1 MHRNSR
7 FSYGLL
13 GALLLWPLSLLA
25 TDTHNVFAWQWPL
38 VLAEPNAGAY
48 QVTLDASVYQA
59 AYWPD
64 WRDIQVVD
72 ADNQLVP
79 AAVYLAS
86 KPQPQTDSQLIEL
99 PWFVLPTQAQS
110 ATDLNIMVKRDGDG
124 RVITINDSS
133 STSQTMSSPAWLI
146 DSGNQSG
153 QLRALVVEWSDPE
166 AVLDVGYRLEAS
178 DDLRQWQVL
187 VSEVRLLQL
196 HNDEKQLRNNRI
208 AFNTQQRYLR
218 LVPLQH
224 NVAVPALQHLRA
236 EIVLKTVAQATWH
249 WLELTAQADH
259 EPGGFEYRTTGRF
272 PIQRLDLIMPV
283 NSTATWQVFSL
294 EEEKSSHP
302 NERGVS
308 WIMRS
313 KRWDT
318 WWINGKDATMP
329 VQTSPPLDLGQT
341 LMSQQ
346 WRLEPVSPTALP
358 QAPTLRLGWQPGS
371 VLFLAQGR
379 APYTLVA
386 GNASIHTKP
395 NQPALEP
402 MLAALRQHNDPHW
415 QPSVATLGKAVVRAG
430 DNAYYIAPELPDR
443 NKILLKWLLWGV
455 LISGVLI
462 VGQFAINLLRRMPAA
477 ETAKKDE
484 SEPLS

>member
-1 MHRNSR
+1 MCKNNSLR
-7 FSYGLL
+7 LL
-13 GALLLWPLSLLA
+13 SALWLWPLILLA
-25 TDTHNVFAWQWPL
+25 AATENEFAWQWPL
-38 VLAEPNAGAY
+38 QLAEPDAGVY

-72 ADNQLVP
+72 ADNQPVP

-86 KPQPQTDSQLIEL
+86 KPPPQTSSQLVEL
-99 PWFVLPTQAQS
+99 SWFVLPTRAQS
-110 ATDLNIMVKRDGDG
+110 ATDLNSMLKRDGDG

-133 STSQTMSSPAWLI
+133 TSAQTISSPAWLI
-146 DSGNQSG
+146 DSGNHSG
-153 QLRALVVEWSDPE
+153 QLRALIVEWSDPE

-218 LVPLQH
+218 LVPLRG
-224 NVAVPALQHLRA
+224 NGAVPALQRLRA
-236 EIVLKTVAQATWH
+236 EIVQKTVAQATWH
-249 WLELTAQADH
+249 WLELSAQADH
-259 EPGGFEYRTTGRF
+259 QPGGFEYRLSGRF
-272 PIQRLDLIMPV
+272 PIQRLDVIMPA

-294 EEEKSSHP
+294 EEEKSSQP

-313 KRWDT
+313 RQWDT
-318 WWINGKDATMP
+318 WWINGKNATMP
-329 VQTSPPLDLGQT
+329 VQISAPLDLGQT
-341 LMSQQ
+341 LTSQQ
-346 WRLEPVSPTALP
+346 WRLKPVSLAALP

-386 GNASIHTKP
+386 GSANIQTKS

-402 MLAALRQHNDPHW
+402 ILAALRQHNDPHW
-415 QPSVATLGKAVVRAG
+415 QPSPASLGKAVLRAG
-430 DNAYYIAPELPDR
+430 DKAYYIAPELPDR
-443 NKILLKWLLWGV
+443 EKILLKLLLWGV

-462 VGQFAINLLRRMPAA
+462 VGQFAINLLRRLPAA

-484 SEPLS
+484 S